1 MIKKILA
8 FSLTLNII
16 LTGVTAFAVPSSEYV
31 FYDNDD
37 SELYIFGKYD
47 KRDNVA
53 SDVGIFANGK
63 KFSYAKDGN
72 TEHLEKQNESVMPR
86 FGIGLKAPKTY
97 FGKVDIYPYAD
108 YTDGL
113 SMTGDTVTFDAVN
126 DKITSPKPLLFENFT
141 EYNEGKVF
149 VNNDRIDVNRK
160 IIVRKNSN
168 DNVTELSLIKEKDF
182 NQNEKNM
189 LKINDNSTSYGQ
201 ALEILVPDYERVLTF
216 EIRFK
221 LNKTTT
227 VGNAFHMTFYGDDE
241 KTKQAFSIDKSSSAD
256 SGLYYTNNDGTTT
269 FTGGADMDD
278 GWFTMK
284 VRMDTLLKQTAISL
298 ASDVFSEDLTENLN
312 KYNYVWQDTL
322 NKKVI
327 AYNKPWYNEY
337 DAQNIKRIY
346 IQTASGTCGD
356 YYIDYIKLGEG
367 GEEIYP
373 TRTRAKSQPYNTI
386 PDPKPRY

>member
-72 TEHLEKQNESVMPR
+72 TENLDKENSKESPR

-126 DKITSPKPLLFENFT
+126 DKITSAKPIFFENFT
-141 EYNEGKVF
+141 GYQDGLKLGA
-149 VNNDRIDVNRK
+149 DQRLP
-160 IIVRKNSN
+160 
-168 DNVTELSLIKEKDF
+168 DNQNMIARVYSDTQELSLVRADDF
-182 NQNEKNM
+182 NQNEKTM
-189 LKINDNSTSYGQ
+189 LKISDNSDRYGS
-201 ALEILVPDYERVLTF
+201 ALEIIVPDYERILTF

-221 LNKTTT
+221 LKRTHTD
-227 VGNAFHMTFYGDDE
+227 GFAMHMNFYGDSAR
-241 KTKQAFSIDKSSSAD
+241 TKQAFSIEKSTSAD
-256 SGLYYTNNDGTTT
+256 SGLYYVNNEGNTT
-269 FTGGADMDD
+269 FTGGVNMHDE
-278 GWFTMK
+278 WFTMK
-284 VRMDTLLKQTAISL
+284 VRMDTLLKQTAISIE
-298 ASDVFSEDLTENLN
+298 SDVFYEDLSENLN

-337 DAQNIKRIY
+337 DGQNIKKIY
-346 IQTASGTCGD
+346 ISTVSGTCGD

>member
-37 SELYIFGKYD
+37 NELYIFGKYD
-47 KRDNVA
+47 KRDADAN
-53 SDVGIFANGK
+53 DVGIYVNGNRY
-63 KFSYAKDGN
+63 SYVKDGN
-72 TEHLEKQNESVMPR
+72 TENLGKENKKDAPR
-86 FGIGLKAPKTY
+86 FGIGLIAPKTY
-97 FGKVDIYPYAD
+97 FGKVNIYPYAD

-113 SMTGDTVTFDAVN
+113 SMTGDTVSYDAVEE
-126 DKITSPKPLLFENFT
+126 KITSPKPLLFENFT
-141 EYNEGKVF
+141 EFNEGKIF
-149 VNNDRIDVNRK
+149 AKDERIDVNNK
-160 IIVRKNSN
+160 IIVRKNNS
-168 DNVTELSLIKEKDF
+168 DSVTKLSLIKEKDF

-201 ALEILVPDYERVLTF
+201 ALEILVPNYERILTF

-227 VGNAFHMTFYGDDE
+227 DGNAFHMTFYVDNE
-241 KTKQAFSIDKSSSAD
+241 KTKQAFSIDKSSAAD
-256 SGLYYTNNDGTTT
+256 SGLYYVNNEGNTT

-278 GWFTMK
+278 KWFTMK

-298 ASDVFSEDLTENLN
+298 TSDVFYEDLSENLN
-312 KYNYVWQDTL
+312 KYNYVWQDIL

-337 DAQNIKRIY
+337 EGNIKKIY
-346 IQTASGTCGD
+346 ISTASETCGD